1 MRAMNGEKSMRTSL
15 ARKMT
20 QASAVPQLFSRPVR
34 QPSNQANEEAPA
46 LGLATKNKCYFIASI
61 KNKEHVVLMLVVEVI
76 LCWSI
81 FFCIGT
87 YGNHRPMKELKRKDF
102 IFFLN
107 HTTEA
112 STAFYMFLA
121 ETGTLSSMSEQ
132 TNERN
137 KLYSLER

>member
-1 MRAMNGEKSMRTSL
+1 MTFLCKINISDIHISFSEAYWNKKPKKSIMRAMNGEKSMRTSL

-34 QPSNQANEEAPA
+34 QPSDQGNEEAPA

-102 IFFLN
+102 IFF
-107 HTTEA
+107 
-112 STAFYMFLA
+112 
-121 ETGTLSSMSEQ
+121 
-132 TNERN
+132 
-137 KLYSLER
+137 